1 MDRERTADTVS
12 STQPNIPGS
21 NCGEK
26 QIKRKV
32 EDKRLCP
39 WEGKGEEMCFS
50 HLLNMLLKDQLQI
63 FEVLHSQTGDLEQR
77 QVVKRQQNKVTVTAL
92 NLT

>member
-1 MDRERTADTVS
+1 MD
-12 STQPNIPGS
+12 
-21 NCGEK
+21 
-26 QIKRKV
+26 
-32 EDKRLCP
+32 DKRLCP
-39 WEGKGEEMCFS
+39 REGKGEEMPFS

-77 QVVKRQQNKVTVTAL
+77 QVVKLQQNKEKAQSFPVTAL

>member
-26 QIKRKV
+26 KIKRKV
-32 EDKRLCP
+32 DDNVCVLRGKRRRN
-39 WEGKGEEMCFS
+39 FS
-50 HLLNMLLKDQLQI
+50 HLLNMLLKDQLQV

-77 QVVKRQQNKVTVTAL
+77 RVVKRQQRKAKQSFLVMAV
-92 NLT
+92 